1 MPSISRSVPVFVSYA
16 RADEPSLD
24 LLVSAVAA
32 LDDSKVDL
40 RYDLEIALGEDYFER
55 ILDDILASPVVVFM
69 VSKAFLASG
78 ATRKELAY
86 AQAAQGAGTAAILPV
101 ILEDCPWRA
110 TALQAFQALP
120 PGSKPVASHD
130 DRQEV
135 WRIVA
140 SGIAEAAA
148 RFAAPRRNPDL
159 KLFTDTEIVQLLRN
173 VEGALKALIMAA
185 APYTP
190 APTHLLIDMQLLE
203 AKRVTYRDELKAR
216 IGRV

>member
-1 MPSISRSVPVFVSYA
+1 MPVFVSYA
-16 RADEPSLD
+16 RADEASLD

-32 LDDSKVDL
+32 LDDSTVELRFDL
-40 RYDLEIALGEDYFER
+40 QIPLGEDYFER
-55 ILDDILASPVVVFM
+55 IFDDILASPVVVFM

-78 ATRKELAY
+78 ATQKELAY

-101 ILEDCPWRA
+101 ILEDCPWRE
-110 TALQAFQALP
+110 TPLKAFQALP

-130 DRQEV
+130 DRQQV

-159 KLFTDTEIVQLLRN
+159 KLFTDAEIVQLLRN
-173 VEGALKALIMAA
+173 LEGALKALVMAA
-185 APYTP
+185 APFP
-190 APTHLLIDMQLLE
+190 IAPTHLLIDMQQLE
-203 AKRVTYRDELKAR
+203 AKRATYRDELKAR
-216 IGRV
+216 IGRL